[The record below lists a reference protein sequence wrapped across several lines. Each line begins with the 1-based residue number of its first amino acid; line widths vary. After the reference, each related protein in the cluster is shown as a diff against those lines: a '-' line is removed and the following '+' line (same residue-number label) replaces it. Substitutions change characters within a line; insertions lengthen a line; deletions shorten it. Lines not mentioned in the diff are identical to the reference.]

1 MSSNKIGE
9 DDENGQGQ
17 FASPPCFMHEL
28 DPAYG
33 MPVDRQQAHDVCQWR
48 KTQRERLISAR
59 LALSVAER
67 AAHSSLV
74 ARYLDQI
81 VPFVSSAIVSVYWPF
96 RGEPDLRPWMS
107 AASSKGVRVALP
119 VVVAKGQPLVFREW
133 HPEARLEQ
141 GAWNIPY
148 PAGGAPVRPTVV
160 VAPLVGFDP
169 AGYWLGY
176 GGGFF
181 DRTLAALDPRPLAI
195 GVGHPIG
202 ALASIY
208 PQPHDIRM
216 DIIVAATSVDYRSL
230 PDEAGRGQR

>member
-1 MSSNKIGE
+1 
-9 DDENGQGQ
+9 
-17 FASPPCFMHEL
+17 
-28 DPAYG
+28 
-33 MPVDRQQAHDVCQWR
+33 
-48 KTQRERLISAR
+48 
-59 LALSVAER
+59 
-67 AAHSSLV
+67 
-74 ARYLDQI
+74 
-81 VPFVSSAIVSVYWPF
+81 
-96 RGEPDLRPWMS
+96 
-107 AASSKGVRVALP
+107 
-119 VVVAKGQPLVFREW
+119 
-133 HPEARLEQ
+133 
-141 GAWNIPY
+141 
-148 PAGGAPVRPTVV
+148 VV

-169 AGYWLGY
+169 AGYWLSY

>member
-1 MSSNKIGE
+1 
-9 DDENGQGQ
+9 
-17 FASPPCFMHEL
+17 
-28 DPAYG
+28 
-33 MPVDRQQAHDVCQWR
+33 
-48 KTQRERLISAR
+48 
-59 LALSVAER
+59 
-67 AAHSSLV
+67 
-74 ARYLDQI
+74 
-81 VPFVSSAIVSVYWPF
+81 
-96 RGEPDLRPWMS
+96 MS

-133 HPEARLEQ
+133 HPEARLER

-148 PAGGAPVRPTVV
+148 PAGGATVSPTVV

-169 AGYWLGY
+169 AGYWLSY

-208 PQPHDIRM
+208 PQPHNIRM